1 MVRLSG
7 AVPRAFVLL
16 SGLAVASSLDNF
28 LQKPLQHLGDL
39 IRSGK
44 DDGIA
49 GGKSGQR
56 RPNVVFILT
65 DDQDLH
71 MGSLDY
77 MPLTKKHITEQGTFF
92 KRHFCT
98 TAVCCPSRV
107 SLLTGKL
114 AHNTNVTDVT
124 PPYGEPIRRSMLNE
138 RA

>member
-28 LQKPLQHLGDL
+28 PQKPLQHLGDL

-124 PPYGEPIRRSMLNE
+124 PPYGESLRRSMLNE